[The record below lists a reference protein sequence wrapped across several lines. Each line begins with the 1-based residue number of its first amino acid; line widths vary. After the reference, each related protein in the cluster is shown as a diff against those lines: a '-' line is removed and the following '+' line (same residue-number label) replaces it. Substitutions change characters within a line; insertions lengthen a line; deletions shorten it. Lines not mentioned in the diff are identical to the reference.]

1 MTMKIELPE
10 IGHRNLV
17 PFEAIA
23 MYVDK
28 PVDAK
33 PHFTDY
39 DAKKTAES
47 DDGAPKLVFKRS
59 AVEEA
64 LPSLIGMG
72 VNAQEGAL
80 ENHAFRSTVGLIT
93 EAWLDGNAVMIR
105 GFIYGFFFSDLVQA
119 IKTLRTK
126 LGACPSFASMV
137 VDLPEEE
144 KPEFMFVNSL
154 LFTGCA
160 ILQKKNCA
168 FEGTQVRILQKSYRW
183 PCKETHCPH
192 FMNGEV
198 QGFCSEHQSK
208 R

>member
-1 MTMKIELPE
+1 MGMTMKIELPE

-17 PFEAIA
+17 PVEICA

-64 LPSLIGMG
+64 LPSIIGMG
-72 VNAQEGAL
+72 LNAQEGAL
-80 ENHAFRSTVGLIT
+80 EGHAIRSKVGIIT
-93 EAWLDGNAVMIR
+93 EAWISESNGVMIR
-105 GFIYGFFFSDLVQA
+105 GFVYGFDYPDMVQA
-119 IKTLRTK
+119 IKTLRNK
-126 LGACPSFASMV
+126 IGACPSYANIV

-144 KPEFMFVNSL
+144 KPTVMYVNSL

-168 FEGTQVRILQKSYRW
+168 FEGTSVRILQKSYRW

-198 QGFCSEHQSK
+198 QGFCSLH
-208 R
+208 

>member
-1 MTMKIELPE
+1 MMKIELPE

-17 PFEAIA
+17 PFEAVA

-39 DAKKTAES
+39 DAKKVAES

-59 AVEEA
+59 AILEA
-64 LPSLIGMG
+64 LPSLIGTG

-80 ENHAFRSTVGLIT
+80 ENHAIRSKIGIVT
-93 EAWLDGNAVMIR
+93 EAFIEGNAVMIR
-105 GFIYGFFFSDLVQA
+105 GYIYGFDYPDVVQA
-119 IKTLRTK
+119 IKTLRNK
-126 LGACPSFASMV
+126 LGACPAFANIV
-137 VDLPEEE
+137 VDFPEEE
-144 KPEFMFVNSL
+144 KPANMFVNSL

-168 FEGTQVRILQKSYRW
+168 FEGTSVRISQKSYKW

-198 QGFCSEHQSK
+198 QGFCPAHQPAA
-208 R
+208 